1 MKLAGQHM
9 RLPPLNA
16 LRAFWAV
23 MRQGS
28 FRSAADELLVTPQ
41 AVSQQIKLLEDILH
55 VPLFERKARV
65 IEPTEQAIVLSHF
78 IEAGF
83 DEFTEGI
90 RRVTNSTY
98 RNRININVSPYFA
111 TRYLME
117 RLERFREL
125 MPGADIRMT
134 TMVSIRDFAADEVDV
149 CIQWGFG
156 AWKDYDCQLLVRDPK
171 IICCAPELAE
181 RIREPKDLTAF
192 TLLHPV
198 MARNLWGKVLRHL
211 GLEPAEIAGEI
222 EFQDAA
228 TMRRGTVSGLGV
240 GLVSRLDALSDIKA
254 GRLAAPLGIDRLDDM
269 EERDV
274 PGFYLV
280 VPRAHKR
287 VKIISTFCEW
297 ICAEDWSSRREFD

>member
-1 MKLAGQHM
+1 MAGQHT

-55 VPLFERKARV
+55 VPLFERKARI

-111 TRYLME
+111 TRFLME

-125 MPGADIRMT
+125 MPGADIRLT
-134 TMVSIRDFAADEVDV
+134 TMINIRDFAADEVDV

-156 AWKDYDCQLLVRDPK
+156 TWKDYDAQLLVHDPK
-171 IICCAPELAE
+171 IICCAPSLAAK
-181 RIREPKDLTAF
+181 IKEPQDLTKL

-211 GLEPAEIAGEI
+211 GLEAPELAGEI

-240 GLVSRLDALSDIKA
+240 GLVSTLDALSDIKA
-254 GRLAAPLGIDRLDDM
+254 GRLVAPFGIGRLADM
-269 EERDV
+269 DKKDV

-287 VKIISTFCEW
+287 VKVISTFCEW
-297 ICAEDWSSRREFD
+297 ICAEDWSVRSDLD

>member
-1 MKLAGQHM
+1 M
-9 RLPPLNA
+9 NA

-156 AWKDYDCQLLVRDPK
+156 AWKDYDSQLLVRDPK

-181 RIREPKDLTAF
+181 RIREPKDLTTL

-211 GLEPAEIAGEI
+211 ELEPTEIAGEI

-228 TMRRGTVSGLGV
+228 TMRRGAVSGLGI
-240 GLVSRLDALSDIKA
+240 GLVSRMDALSDIKA
-254 GRLAAPLGIDRLDDM
+254 GRLVAPLGTDMLDGMD
-269 EERDV
+269 ERDV

-287 VKIISTFCEW
+287 VKIISTFCDW
-297 ICAEDWSSRREFD
+297 ICAEDWSTRRELD